1 MEYQMKNLPKI
12 GELVVVND
20 LSDATMWRVVELQG
34 KFGVGL
40 IDSGIEDRVP
50 KQKVQWMDKCYLSYP
65 TKKQQRYQEAV
76 KKCSEMDKWAKAFAA
91 EILS

>member
-1 MEYQMKNLPKI
+1 MEYQMKTLPKV
-12 GELVVVND
+12 GEIVVVND

-40 IDSGIEDRVP
+40 IDSGIENCVP
-50 KQKVQWMDKCYLSYP
+50 EQKVQWMDKSYLSYP

-76 KKCSEMDKWAKAFAA
+76 KRCKEMDQWAKSFGT
-91 EILS
+91 EILK